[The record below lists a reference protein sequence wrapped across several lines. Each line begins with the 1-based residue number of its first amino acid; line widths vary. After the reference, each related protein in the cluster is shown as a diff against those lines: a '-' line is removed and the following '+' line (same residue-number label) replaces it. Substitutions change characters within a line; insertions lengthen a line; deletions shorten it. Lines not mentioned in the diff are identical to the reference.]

1 MFLSIDDH
9 LLKCSFKEHLGIE
22 CLGCGTQRSF
32 LALMKGDVV
41 QSFIYNPGVLLILLT
56 LLISF
61 LVCKY
66 FPKYSFKTIITSF
79 SVTVLAMTVSYIL
92 KLVGV

>member
-1 MFLSIDDH
+1 MFLSVEDH
-9 LLKCSFKEHLGIE
+9 LLTCSFKENFGVE

-61 LVCKY
+61 VVYKY
-66 FPKYSFKTIITSF
+66 FPKYSFRTIVTSF
-79 SVTVLAMTVSYIL
+79 SVTVIAMTVSYVL
-92 KLVGV
+92 KVVGS

>member
-1 MFLSIDDH
+1 MLLSVEDH
-9 LLKCSFKEHLGIE
+9 LLTCSFKESLGVE

-56 LLISF
+56 FIISF
-61 LVCKY
+61 VVYKY
-66 FPKYSFKTIITSF
+66 FPKFSFKVIVISF
-79 SVTVLAMTVSYIL
+79 SITVFAMMLSFIL
-92 KLVGV
+92 KITIS

>member
-9 LLKCSFKEHLGIE
+9 LLKCSFKEHLGVE

-56 LLISF
+56 FIVSF
-61 LVCKY
+61 VAYKY
-66 FPKYSFKTIITSF
+66 FPKISAKIIITSF
-79 SVTVLAMTVSYIL
+79 SITVVAMTLSYIL
-92 KLVGV
+92 KITS